1 MKAFPQTTT
10 YFNEPLKEIEKLIAK
25 KKLNHGNC
33 PVLRWMN
40 GNVHIWRDGNG
51 NMKIL
56 KKDNI
61 KKVDGMVALAM
72 AVGEYLHYKDE
83 TSIYE
88 TEARKD
94 GFLAW

>member
-1 MKAFPQTTT
+1 M
-10 YFNEPLKEIEKLIAK
+10 
-25 KKLNHGNC
+25 
-33 PVLRWMN
+33 
-40 GNVHIWRDGNG
+40 
-51 NMKIL
+51 